1 MNGTSW
7 IGGAFQ
13 NGPGST
19 IKVVGVGDFNGD
31 GKADLVWQLTDGSTY
46 IGLMNG
52 TSWIGGAFQTG
63 PGSTIVVRP

>member
-1 MNGTSW
+1 MNTPALSK
-7 IGGAFQ
+7 
-13 NGPGST
+13 T
-19 IKVVGVGDFNGD
+19 GDFNGD
-31 GKADLVWQLTDGSTY
+31 GQSDLVWQLTDGSTY